1 MIIIEIKTL
10 IMKKLTKCPIIM
22 AFMLLMAISCDMDNK
37 SADKSPINIPPSS
50 LATPVSPM
58 KTDTKGTIKSS
69 FGSIYYED
77 SGEGGLPVVFV
88 HSFGGSTLHWEAQV
102 NHLKKSRRVITLD
115 LRGHGRSD
123 APNKMEYAIDSLATD
138 IAAVV
143 DSLNI
148 NRFVL
153 VGHSMGGAAVIAYA
167 GAHPQRIAGLLL
179 AGTSG
184 KSSAKEAKPIIA
196 SLESKDYDKV
206 MESYMK
212 GILTNAKP
220 EVDALEREGMKRLS
234 KETSLSIIKA
244 IFQFDPL
251 IPLKRYKGSMLI
263 VATPEENQPTALY
276 KQMPNI
282 PHKIMTGTSHWMHM
296 DKPEEFNQI
305 LDDFLKTVD
314 AEKK

>member
-1 MIIIEIKTL
+1 
-10 IMKKLTKCPIIM
+10 M
-22 AFMLLMAISCDMDNK
+22 AFMLLMAISCNMDSK
-37 SADKSPINIPPSS
+37 SSDKSPINIPPSA
-50 LATPVSPM
+50 LATPVNPVKIDPKGKI
-58 KTDTKGTIKSS
+58 KTYWGE
-69 FGSIYYED
+69 IYYED
-77 SGEGGLPVVFV
+77 SGEGGIPIVFV

-123 APNKMEYAIDSLATD
+123 APIKMEYAVDSLATD

-148 NRFVL
+148 NRFIL

-167 GAHPQRIAGLLL
+167 GAHPQRVAGLLL

-184 KSSAKEAKPIIA
+184 KSSEKEAKPIIA

-220 EVDALEREGMKRLS
+220 EVDALEREGIKRLS
-234 KETSLSIIKA
+234 KETTLSIIKA
-244 IFQFDPL
+244 IFKFDPL
-251 IPLKRYKGSMLI
+251 VPLKRYTGPTLI

-282 PHKIMTGTSHWMHM
+282 PHKIITGTSHWMHM

>member
-1 MIIIEIKTL
+1 
-10 IMKKLTKCPIIM
+10 MKKSIKYPIIM
-22 AFMLLMAISCDMDNK
+22 ACVVLIGLSCNMDSK
-37 SADKSPINIPPSS
+37 PSDKSPINIPPSS
-50 LATPVSPM
+50 LATPVNPVRIDPKGKI
-58 KTDTKGTIKSS
+58 KTSWGE
-69 FGSIYYED
+69 IYYED
-77 SGEGGLPVVFV
+77 IGEGGVPIVFV

-115 LRGHGRSD
+115 MRGHGRSD
-123 APNKMEYAIDSLATD
+123 APKNMAYAVDSLATD

-167 GAHPQRIAGLLL
+167 GAHPQRVAGLLL

-234 KETSLSIIKA
+234 KEASLSIIKA
-244 IFQFDPL
+244 IFQFNPL
-251 IPLKRYKGSMLI
+251 IPLKRYTGPTLI

-282 PHKIMTGTSHWMHM
+282 PHKIITGTSHWMHM

-305 LDDFLKTVD
+305 LDDFLKTID
-314 AEKK
+314 AEKQ

>member
-1 MIIIEIKTL
+1 
-10 IMKKLTKCPIIM
+10 M
-22 AFMLLMAISCDMDNK
+22 AAVIFTCLSCNSDNK
-37 SADKSPINIPPSS
+37 TTDKSPINIPPSS

-77 SGEGGLPVVFV
+77 TGEERGIPVVFV

-102 NHLKKSRRVITLD
+102 NHLKKDRRVITLD

-123 APNKMEYAIDSLATD
+123 APKNMEYAVDSLATD

-167 GAHPQRIAGLLL
+167 GAYPQRVAGLLL

-184 KSSAKEAKPIIA
+184 KSSEKEAKPIIA
-196 SLESKDYDKV
+196 SLESKDYEKV
-206 MESYMK
+206 MEAYMK
-212 GILTNAKP
+212 QILTNAKP

-244 IFQFDPL
+244 IFQYNPL
-251 IPLKRYKGSMLI
+251 VALKRYTGPTLI

-296 DKPEEFNQI
+296 DKPDEFNQI
-305 LDDFLKTVD
+305 LDEFLKTVD